1 MYTKGRKAPKKSGS
15 GSVQMRVSN
24 GRLQLVFTHGGKRHF
39 LSLGVSDNPFNRM
52 KAQEKVFELQ
62 RDIEYGRFDE
72 TYAKYKIQSALV
84 PSEPEPSVPQL
95 TLTDLWGKYM
105 DYKSPNAS
113 PKTID
118 STYAPVLVHLNRC
131 NIDGLKDPL
140 KLRMGLLRVT
150 TQSQAKRSLMQLS
163 AACKW
168 GMKHGLVDANPFEGM
183 YKELEATRPDPPMAF
198 SVEERDRIIYAFEHD
213 ARPGMDYR
221 HYTAFVKFL
230 FWSGCRPCEAIG
242 LRWGS
247 VIGDCSKI
255 HFHESIVEV
264 SGKQVRRKETKTGV
278 ERWFTCPARL
288 QALLRS
294 IKPSKPNPDS
304 LVFVSP
310 KGGAIS
316 ESNFASR
323 GWKKVLTDLG
333 LESKDGIKMTPYNC
347 RDTFITLQAVQ
358 GNSSTTIARWVGNS
372 SKVIEEKYLDRL
384 KLENLRPTDV

>member
-1 MYTKGRKAPKKSGS
+1 MSLKTRRKPEACPVRIK
-15 GSVQMRVSN
+15 VS
-24 GRLQLVFTHGGKRHF
+24 RHSLQLVFTHDGKRHY
-39 LSLGVSDNPFNRM
+39 VSPGLADTPVNRM
-52 KAQEKVFELQ
+52 KIQEKAFEIQ
-62 RDIEYGRFDE
+62 RDIEYGEFDP
-72 TYAKYKIQSALV
+72 TYAKYKMAQLQLAPKLTT
-84 PSEPEPSVPQL
+84 PEL
-95 TLTDLWGKYM
+95 TLTELWLKYM
-105 DYKSPNAS
+105 EYKSPNAS

-131 NIDGLKDPL
+131 KVDGLKEPL

-168 GMKHGLVDANPFEGM
+168 GMKHGLVESNPFEGM

-198 SVEERDRIIYAFEHD
+198 SVEERDRIIYTFEHD

-294 IKPSKPNPDS
+294 LRPSKPNPDS

-333 LESKDGIKMTPYNC
+333 LERKDGIKMTPYNC

-372 SKVIEEKYLDRL
+372 SKVIEEKYLERL

>member
-1 MYTKGRKAPKKSGS
+1 MYPKNRRSPES
-15 GSVQMRVSN
+15 CPVRVKVS
-24 GRLQLVFTHGGKRHF
+24 RYSLQLVFTHEGKRHYISPG
-39 LSLGVSDNPFNRM
+39 LADTPLNRM
-52 KAQEKVFELQ
+52 RVQERAFEIQ
-62 RDIEYGRFDE
+62 RDIEYGEFDG
-72 TYAKYKIQSALV
+72 TYAKYKIALTQAA
-84 PSEPEPSVPQL
+84 PEPAAPEM
-95 TLTDLWGKYM
+95 TLTELWVKYM
-105 DYKSPNAS
+105 EYKVPNAS

-118 STYAPVLVHLNRC
+118 GTYEPVLAHLNRFRV
-131 NIDGLKDPL
+131 DGLKDPL
-140 KLRMGLLRVT
+140 RFRMGLLGVT

-168 GMKHGLVDANPFEGM
+168 GMKHGLVERNPFEGM
-183 YKELEATRPDPPMAF
+183 YKELEATKPDPPMAF
-198 SVEERDRIIYAFEHD
+198 TVEERDRIISAFEND
-213 ARPGMDYR
+213 SRSGIDYR
-221 HYTAFVKFL
+221 HYAAFVKFL

-247 VIGDCSKI
+247 VAADCGKI

-264 SGKQVRRKETKTGV
+264 SGKQVRRQETKTGV

-288 QALLRS
+288 QDLLQSLR
-294 IKPSKPNPDS
+294 PGKPNPES
-304 LVFVSP
+304 LVFLSP
-310 KGGAIS
+310 KGRAIG

-323 GWKKVLTDLG
+323 AWKKVLTG
-333 LESKDGIKMTPYNC
+333 LELEYKDGIKMTPYNC

>member
-1 MYTKGRKAPKKSGS
+1 MSLKTRRKPEACLIRIK
-15 GSVQMRVSN
+15 VS
-24 GRLQLVFTHGGKRHF
+24 RHSLQLVFTHDGKRHY
-39 LSLGVSDNPFNRM
+39 VSPGLVDTPLNRL
-52 KAQEKVFELQ
+52 KIQEKAFEIQ
-62 RDIEYGRFDE
+62 RDIEYGEFDP
-72 TYAKYKIQSALV
+72 TYAKYKVMQPQSALKLATQ
-84 PSEPEPSVPQL
+84 EL
-95 TLTDLWGKYM
+95 TLTELWVKYM
-105 DYKSPNAS
+105 EYKSPNAS

-131 NIDGLKDPL
+131 NIDGLKEPL
-140 KLRMGLLRVT
+140 KLRMGLLRAT

-168 GMKHGLVDANPFEGM
+168 GMKHGLVDRNPFEGM
-183 YKELEATRPDPPMAF
+183 YKELEATKPDPPMAF
-198 SVEERDRIIYAFEHD
+198 TVEERDRIINAFEND
-213 ARPGMDYR
+213 SRPGMDYR
-221 HYTAFVKFL
+221 HYAAYVKFL

-247 VIGDCSKI
+247 IAADCGKI

-294 IKPSKPNPDS
+294 LRPGKPNPDA
-304 LVFVSP
+304 LVFLSP
-310 KGGAIS
+310 KGAAIG

-323 GWKKVLTDLG
+323 GWKKVLMG
-333 LESKDGIKMTPYNC
+333 LELEYKDGIKMTPYNC

-372 SKVIEEKYLDRL
+372 SKVIEEKYLERL